1 MLESVRQR
9 MDKVQQI
16 HLSGGLLHGLASDA
30 VRAQPD
36 VVLQRPRKQI
46 RVLQDHAELAAQ
58 LLRIDLAPTTAM
70 VSPGSMVKAHVGSSN
85 SMRATTGAS
94 RLQS

>member
-58 LLRIDLAPTTAM
+58 LLRIDLA
-70 VSPGSMVKAHVGSSN
+70 HVAAA
-85 SMRATTGAS
+85 RPDGA
-94 RLQS
+94 LLHVVEAQ